1 MNEEIS
7 RTEEKYDAS
16 SITVLKGLEAVRKR
30 PAMYIGSTGSPGLHH
45 LVYEVVDN
53 SIDEALAG
61 YCKKIKVTIHLDN
74 SVSVEDDGRGIP
86 VDPHPETGVSA
97 LETVMTTLHAGGK
110 FDGKSYKVSGGLH
123 GVGISVVN
131 ALSEFLEV
139 EVRRDGKVYYQCYE
153 RGVTKEPL
161 TITGNTSRTGTMV
174 RFLPDKEIF
183 ETTEFSYDILAH
195 RFRELAYLNSGVC
208 ISLKDE
214 RTERSQDFC
223 YEGGVVSFVQHLNKN
238 KNVLFDKVIYF
249 KGEKD
254 NIFVEAALQY
264 NDTYNENIYTF
275 VNSINTVEGGT
286 HLMGFKSALTKT
298 INNLAV
304 KIGFSKDNKESF
316 TGEDVREGLTLILSI
331 KIPNPQFEGQTKT
344 KLGNSEVKGIVESIT
359 NEKLNNFFEENPHIA
374 KIIVAKAEAARATR
388 EASRKA
394 KELARRKNAFDDLSL
409 PGKLADCQE
418 KDPDKSEIFI
428 VEGESAGGSAKQGR
442 NRKFQAILPLKGKI
456 LNVEKSREEKLLSNE
471 EIKTIISA
479 LGISL
484 LKEREMKK
492 LRYGK
497 VIIMTDADVDGSHIR
512 TLLLT
517 LFYRQMPQLIEN
529 GHLYIAQPPLYKI
542 KKDKTEK
549 YLKDEKELEETIL
562 EFASERIKVMKE
574 GETER
579 QLQNSRE
586 FLKRLTTYKRISRN
600 LEKRN
605 NDIFVIESALFNFSG
620 QDDFKNEQVFDENLQ
635 KLKVQLANMNLKV
648 HYGEKQK
655 DEEHGSFFIEIKTER
670 DNKHFSTIVS
680 REFFTSGDFRDLRE
694 IVKEAKKVI
703 DIPPYIVDFE
713 GRHVVKNLKE
723 LYERAYEAG
732 SKGVY
737 IQRYKGLGEM
747 NPSQLWETTMN
758 PDKRTLV
765 KISIEDTV
773 AADEVFTMLMGE
785 KVEPRKR
792 FIEEN
797 AWEVKNLDI

>member
-1 MNEEIS
+1 MTEEI
-7 RTEEKYDAS
+7 ENVEKYDAS

-30 PAMYIGSTGSPGLHH
+30 PAMYIGSTGAQGLHH

-53 SIDEALAG
+53 SIDEALG
-61 YCKKIKVTIHLDN
+61 GFCKNIKVTIHRDG
-74 SVSVEDDGRGIP
+74 SISVEDDGRGIP

-139 EVRRDGKVYYQCYE
+139 EVRREGKVYYQSYE
-153 RGVTKEPL
+153 RGEAKEP
-161 TITGNTSRTGTMV
+161 IKVIGNTSRTGTLV

-183 ETTEFSYDILAH
+183 ETTDFSYDVLAH

-214 RTERSQDFC
+214 RSDKAQDFC
-223 YEGGVVSFVQHLNKN
+223 YEGGIISFVKHLNKN
-238 KNVLFDKVIYF
+238 KEVLFEKVIYF

-254 NIFVEAALQY
+254 DVFVEGAIQY
-264 NDTYNENIYTF
+264 NDTYNETIYTF
-275 VNSINTVEGGT
+275 VNSINTIEGGT
-286 HLMGFKSALTKT
+286 HLMGFKAALTKT
-298 INNLAV
+298 INNIAS
-304 KIGFSKDNKESF
+304 KMGFNKDGKEPFS
-316 TGEDVREGLTLILSI
+316 GEDVREGLTLVLSI

-344 KLGNSEVKGIVESIT
+344 KLGNSEVRGIVESLT
-359 NEKLNNFFEENPHIA
+359 NEGLNLYFEEFPDVA
-374 KIIVAKAEAARATR
+374 KVVVAKAEKARAAR

-456 LNVEKSREEKLLSNE
+456 LNVEKSREDKVLGNE
-471 EIKTIISA
+471 EIRTIVSA
-479 LGISL
+479 LGTKIG
-484 LKEREMKK
+484 REVEKKK

-497 VIIMTDADVDGSHIR
+497 IIIMTDADVDGSHIR

-517 LFYRQMPQLIEN
+517 LFYRQMPHVIEN
-529 GHLYIAQPPLYKI
+529 GNLFIAQPPLYKV

-549 YLKDEKELEETIL
+549 YLKDERELEETIVEL
-562 EFASERIKVMKE
+562 ASEKIKLFNLRDETKQLEDKKGFLRKLILYSRIAK
-574 GETER
+574 
-579 QLQNSRE
+579 
-586 FLKRLTTYKRISRN
+586 N
-600 LEKRN
+600 LEKKN
-605 NDIFVIESALFNFSG
+605 NDPFVIEAALFSYSSPEE
-620 QDDFKNEQVFDENLQ
+620 FKSEETFKANIENI
-635 KLKVQLANMNLKV
+635 KLRLANMNETANIGSLM
-648 HYGEKQK
+648 K
-655 DEEHGSFFIEIKTER
+655 DEEHDSFYVEFLTER
-670 DNKHFSTIVS
+670 NTKSFVTKIS
-680 REFFTSGDFRDLRE
+680 RELFTSGDFKDLRE
-694 IVKEAKKVI
+694 IIKEAKKYL
-703 DIPPYIVDFE
+703 DTPPYVIEFE
-713 GRHVVKNLKE
+713 GKNIVNSLKE
-723 LYERAYEAG
+723 LYEKVFEIG
-732 SKGVY
+732 SKGLY

-758 PDKRTLV
+758 PDKRTLIR
-765 KISIEDTV
+765 ISVEDAV
-773 AADEVFTMLMGE
+773 AADEAFTMLMGD

-797 AWEVKNLDI
+797 AWEVKNLDV